1 MPLLPPAVI
10 VMSMD
15 PVPATVGEVD
25 SSSRLELLL
34 AKCTFN
40 PAGAGAPSVKNP
52 WICRN
57 LPMET
62 FCVMPMPEV
71 ETLAATEP
79 TAAGTEN
86 PVGTS
91 TESVLLPADTRE
103 QPLVA
108 PADPAGIVTGETVI
122 VPTPVFE
129 LVMLTLTGGNPVE
142 GPTGG
147 SQPERG

>member
-10 VMSMD
+10 VRSMD

-25 SSSRLELLL
+25 SNSRLELLL

-71 ETLAATEP
+71 PTLGATEP
-79 TAAGTEN
+79 KAAGTEN

-91 TESVLLPADTRE
+91 TESVLLPADPGWN
-103 QPLVA
+103 PLVA
-108 PADPAGIVTGETVI
+108 TADPAGIVTGETVI
-122 VPTPVFE
+122 VPTPRFE
-129 LVMLTLTGGNPVE
+129 LVTLTLTGGTPVM
-142 GPTGG
+142 GATG
-147 SQPERG
+147 

>member
-25 SSSRLELLL
+25 SNSRLELLL

-71 ETLAATEP
+71 PTLAATEP
-79 TAAGTEN
+79 NAAGGEN
-86 PVGTS
+86 PVGGGRL
-91 TESVLLPADTRE
+91 TESVLLPADPGWN
-103 QPLVA
+103 PLAA
-108 PADPAGIVTGETVI
+108 PDCPARIVTAGTVI
-122 VPTPVFE
+122 VPTPVSE
-129 LVMLTLTGGNPVE
+129 LVTLTLTGGTPLMA
-142 GPTGG
+142 PTA
-147 SQPERG
+147 

>member
-15 PVPATVGEVD
+15 SVPATVGEVD
-25 SSSRLELLL
+25 SNSRLELLL

-79 TAAGTEN
+79 NAAGTEN

-91 TESVLLPADTRE
+91 TESVLLT
-103 QPLVA
+103 
-108 PADPAGIVTGETVI
+108 AGNRKN
-122 VPTPVFE
+122 PP
-129 LVMLTLTGGNPVE
+129 GGP
-142 GPTGG
+142 GRHAGG
-147 SQPERG
+147 RGA